1 MSFQLSEILSAT
13 NARLTSG
20 DASISGSLKIETD
33 SRRVSG
39 PCVFWALPGEQFD
52 GHDFVNNAIAQGAT
66 ACVVS
71 RVPEYCSLAPV
82 LLGGREG
89 RGEWPDN
96 RPAVIEVPDTLQA
109 LGDLARWHRRRLATP
124 VIGITG
130 SFGKT
135 TTREMIAAVL
145 ASRFR
150 VFQSHK
156 NFNNEIGLPLSLL
169 DLEPE
174 HEVAVL
180 EMGAAKIGDIR
191 YLCSIA
197 EPNYG
202 VITGIG
208 RAHSGDF
215 GGISKTRLAK
225 AELIES
231 LPANGR
237 AFLPGDD
244 AQRDF
249 LQARSNCRVTFVGQ
263 GSDNNVRA
271 ESVSASNVC
280 VRFRVDQQPF
290 SFSAVS
296 PHFVRNALFAVAIG
310 REFGL
315 TDTEIARGL
324 ANFEPV
330 AGRCQVQQYGS
341 WTVIDDTY
349 NASPES
355 MIGACHT
362 LGQWR
367 TSGRRILV
375 TGDMLAL
382 GDDALSGHQ
391 DVGVAAAEAG
401 VDLLL
406 SFGQMAEIV
415 VDTARMA
422 GLSPDACEAFVNLD
436 VLLQRL
442 VRELSPGDVV
452 LVKGSRSM
460 RMERVVEWLATKSG
474 ELESGLRSR
483 RSLVEV
489 A

>member
-1 MSFQLSEILSAT
+1 MSFLLSDILAAT
-13 NARLTSG
+13 NGRLASG
-20 DASISGSLKIETD
+20 DASSGPALKIETD

-52 GHDFVNNAIAQGAT
+52 GHDFVGDSIARGAT

-71 RVPEYCSLAPV
+71 QQAAATRS
-82 LLGGREG
+82 
-89 RGEWPDN
+89 N
-96 RPAVIEVPDTLQA
+96 VIEVPDTLQA
-109 LGDLARWHRRRLATP
+109 LSDLARWHRRRLATP

-145 ASRFR
+145 ASRFN
-150 VFQSHK
+150 VFQSKK
-156 NFNNEIGLPLSLL
+156 NFNNEIGLPLCLL

-174 HEVAVL
+174 HQVAVL

-191 YLCSIA
+191 HLCSIA
-197 EPNYG
+197 EPNFG

-215 GGISKTRLAK
+215 GGISNTRIAK
-225 AELIES
+225 AELIEA

-244 AQRDF
+244 AQREF
-249 LQARSNCRVTFVGQ
+249 LQSHASCPVTFVGT
-263 GSDNNVRA
+263 GSDNKVRA
-271 ESVSASNVC
+271 ESVTASNVC

-296 PHFVRNALFAVAIG
+296 PHFVRNALFAVAVG

-315 TDTEIARGL
+315 TDKEIARGL

-349 NASPES
+349 NASPEA
-355 MIGACHT
+355 MIVACRT

-382 GDDALSGHQ
+382 GEDSLSGHQ

-406 SFGQMAEIV
+406 SFGSMAEIV

-422 GLSPDACEAFVNLD
+422 GLSPDACEAFSNLD

-442 VRELSPGDVV
+442 GRELSPGDVV

-460 RMERVVEWLATKSG
+460 RMERVVDWLATKSG
-474 ELESGLRSR
+474 QTESRTESR
-483 RSLVEV
+483 LSLSHV
-489 A
+489 